1 MVGDMIRNP
10 VFQEI
15 LMELAQK
22 NINKTM
28 VADECIAQGC
38 ALYAA
43 LIDGHFSP
51 VSDFNIIQYMQYEI
65 NYKIKGN
72 QLNVEQNLIKK
83 GDNYPIRKALKF
95 KYDFISI
102 IIIMKRRKN

>member
-1 MVGDMIRNP
+1 MGYALIRFIIEFFTDSNIDIKKVDSFEMVGDMIRNP

-15 LMELAQK
+15 LMDLVQK

-38 ALYAA
+38 AFYAS

-51 VSDFNIIQYMQYEI
+51 IIDFNLVQYSQYDI
-65 NYKIKGN
+65 NFKI
-72 QLNVEQNLIKK
+72 
-83 GDNYPIRKALKF
+83 D
-95 KYDFISI
+95 
-102 IIIMKRRKN
+102 

>member
-1 MVGDMIRNP
+1 LIDFFSESKIDIKKVDLIEMVGDMIRNP

-15 LMELAQK
+15 LMDLAQK

-51 VSDFNIIQYMQYEI
+51 VSDFNIIQYIQYDI
-65 NYKIKGN
+65 NFKIKGN
-72 QLNVEQNLIKK
+72 
-83 GDNYPIRKALKF
+83 
-95 KYDFISI
+95 
-102 IIIMKRRKN
+102 